1 MYTSLNYL
9 LLVQLSLAPA
19 TQQSNGRLLI
29 LYDLLDHS
37 TLCCGKEEEQLG
49 ACFSA
54 SWGSGGRA
62 ASDLLV
68 DLWEDPPG
76 CLSFP
81 ISLFLSFGFYH
92 TKYF

>member
-9 LLVQLSLAPA
+9 LLVQLSLALA
-19 TQQSNGRLLI
+19 TQQSHGRLLI

-54 SWGSGGRA
+54 SWGWGSRA
-62 ASDLLV
+62 APDLLV
-68 DLWEDPPG
+68 DLWKTLLGVSVSP
-76 CLSFP
+76 
-81 ISLFLSFGFYH
+81 FLSFFLLGF
-92 TKYF
+92 TI